1 MGKLFLRMSF
11 EEKRGVFKATIN
23 FRVVEDNMIAIVQQ
37 SDFSYAMVQNG
48 LFLNL
53 NGVLN
58 PKEQIWIHNWTTFE
72 ALLNLLKETVLT
84 WSDTI
89 DDIKGIDALING
101 DTNEAIKKN
110 VHSSCY
116 TPLALIA
123 ARLAGNP
130 NFDELAVSLGTY
142 GAGSGRAWGKFSHS
156 EVAIAWPKL
165 VKYLREEVKPL
176 V

>member
-130 NFDELAVSLGTY
+130 NFDKLAVSLGTY